1 GCLDAPAGEV
11 ADAGGEILSF
21 IGDGF
26 LAIFPCGRNQKESSE
41 ACKLALSAAIEATHR
56 MGETNRQRT
65 AKSEQGL
72 GYGLSLH
79 IGNVMFGNVGLPERL
94 SFSVFGS
101 AVNEAARLE
110 TLTKKFSTHI
120 VSSEEFTTYC
130 GGEWEELGRESLRG
144 ITAPIAVF
152 RPAASE
158 REAVAPHSVS
168 RSKTRDFSDA
178 EAVVLLYRDT
188 PA

>member
-1 GCLDAPAGEV
+1 MSAV
-11 ADAGGEILSF
+11 AKI
-21 IGDGF
+21 
-26 LAIFPCGRNQKESSE
+26 
-41 ACKLALSAAIEATHR
+41 AA
-56 MGETNRQRT
+56 MLETTLRQGIN
-65 AKSEQGL
+65 AKSASIRGATKKRS
-72 GYGLSLH
+72 GPMPMAS
-79 IGNVMFGNVGLPERL
+79 IASTSSDTCIVP
-94 SFSVFGS
+94 SS
-101 AVNEAARLE
+101 AVNEAPRLE

-130 GGEWEELGRESLRG
+130 GCEWEELGRESLRG
-144 ITAPIAVF
+144 INAPIAVF